1 MGGYF
6 VMDDLHV
13 FAQYSI
19 VAKPQIEG
27 EPPPEIP
34 GEDIA
39 GLSNFQSFG
48 VGFSYFV
55 IPGHD
60 NVKLSTD
67 FQYFLGHTS
76 GSVVP
81 ASPLN
86 SIAPNDDGS
95 QFAWR
100 IQISAAF

>member
-6 VMDDLHV
+6 VMDDFQV

-19 VAKPQIEG
+19 VAKPIIEG
-27 EPPPEIP
+27 EPPPNVP
-34 GEDIA
+34 DPDVSK
-39 GLSNFQSFG
+39 LSNFQSFG
-48 VGFSYFV
+48 IGFSYFV

-76 GSVVP
+76 GSSVP
-81 ASPLN
+81 PSPLN
-86 SIAPNDDGS
+86 SISPNDDGS

>member
-6 VMDDLHV
+6 VMDALQV

-19 VAKPQIEG
+19 VAKPRIEG
-27 EPPPEIP
+27 EPPPEVP
-34 GEDIA
+34 GADL
-39 GLSNFQSFG
+39 GNLNNFQSFG
-48 VGFSYFV
+48 IGFSYFV

-60 NVKLSTD
+60 NVKLSSD
-67 FQYFLGHTS
+67 FQYFLGYTA
-76 GSVVP
+76 GSTVP

-86 SIAPNDDGS
+86 SIQPNNDGS

>member
-6 VMDDLHV
+6 VMDDLQV

-19 VAKPQIEG
+19 VAKPRIEG
-27 EPPPEIP
+27 EPPPTVP
-34 GEDIA
+34 GADSRA
-39 GLSNFQSFG
+39 LSNFHSFG

-60 NVKLSTD
+60 NVKLSSD
-67 FQYFLGHTS
+67 FQYFLGDTRWQHRPS
-76 GSVVP
+76 
-81 ASPLN
+81 SPLN
-86 SIAPNDDGS
+86 SIQPNDDGS

>member
-13 FAQYSI
+13 FAQYSL
-19 VAKPQIEG
+19 VAKPKIEG
-27 EPPPEIP
+27 EPPAGVP
-34 GEDIA
+34 GEAIA
-39 GLSNFQSFG
+39 ALSNFQAFG

-76 GSVVP
+76 GSSVP
-81 ASPLN
+81 PSPLN

-100 IQISAAF
+100 IQLSAAF